1 MFNNYTDYFY
11 NQYSNSNSII
21 FISVISILLSFIFLG
36 YSNLMVFAQESSS
49 QSQGKDINMVVAGDF
64 YCNDETE
71 DTIENIISV
80 NPELIITTG
89 DHVKDVKT
97 IECWAEMS
105 EPIKNKIKIAIGNHD
120 VEFKKIYKQI
130 VDYHQ
135 LDNPYYSHDFQNVH
149 FISLS
154 TEHPFEEGSK
164 QYEFIKSDLQKTST
178 NSSIDWIIVHKHKP
192 LYSTNQDKV
201 EAEQLRDAY
210 QQLFQQ
216 YDVDLVI
223 SSHNQYYERTYPIL
237 YNEEFEKETSKK
249 VEPKPIITNPS
260 QSDYL
265 NKDNGIIFLTVGTAG
280 DELDPVKER
289 PNFYVLQE
297 SKFGFL
303 EIEVKND
310 GKRLVGQFHTNGGK
324 VVDQFT
330 LNDT

>member
-164 QYEFIKSDLQKTST
+164 QYEFIKNDLEKASKTQD
-178 NSSIDWIIVHKHKP
+178 IDWIIVHNHKP
-192 LYSTNQDKV
+192 LYSTRNDM
-201 EAEQLRDAY
+201 EIAEELRNTY
-210 QQLFQQ
+210 HPLFEK
-216 YDVDLVI
+216 YNVDLVI
-223 SSHNQYYERTYPIL
+223 SSHNQYYERTYPLL
-237 YNEEFEKETSKK
+237 YNQDDDQE
-249 VEPKPIITNPS
+249 PIII
-260 QSDYL
+260 
-265 NKDNGIIFLTVGTAG
+265 DNSESNYSNTKGRIFLTVGTGG
-280 DELDPVKER
+280 DELQDIIYKED
-289 PNFYVLQE
+289 YYIIQKE
-297 SKFGFL
+297 KYGFL
-303 EIEVKND
+303 NLKLEND
-310 GKRLVGQFHTNGGK
+310 GKSLVSEFRTGDDDDDILDNFKLTK
-324 VVDQFT
+324 S
-330 LNDT
+330 

>member
-164 QYEFIKSDLQKTST
+164 QYEFIKNDLEKASKTQD
-178 NSSIDWIIVHKHKP
+178 IDWIIVHNHKP
-192 LYSTNQDKV
+192 LYSTRNDM
-201 EAEQLRDAY
+201 EIAEELRNTY
-210 QQLFQQ
+210 HPLFEK
-216 YDVDLVI
+216 YNVDLVI
-223 SSHNQYYERTYPIL
+223 SSHNQYYERTYPLL
-237 YNEEFEKETSKK
+237 YNSERDED
-249 VEPKPIITNPS
+249 PIITSHNS
-260 QSDYL
+260 ESNFYNID
-265 NKDNGIIFLTVGTAG
+265 GIIFLTVGTEG
-280 DELDPVKER
+280 DELKDIVDKEDY
-289 PNFYVLQE
+289 YVIQNDE
-297 SKFGFL
+297 EYGFL
-303 EIEVKND
+303 NLKLENN
-310 GKRLVGQFHTNGGK
+310 GKTIIGKFHSNEGNVIDNFELIK
-324 VVDQFT
+324 A
-330 LNDT
+330 

>member
-164 QYEFIKSDLQKTST
+164 QYEFIKNDLEKASKTQD
-178 NSSIDWIIVHKHKP
+178 IDWIIVHNHKP
-192 LYSTNQDKV
+192 LYSTRNDM
-201 EAEQLRDAY
+201 EIAEELRNTY
-210 QQLFQQ
+210 HPLFEK
-216 YDVDLVI
+216 YNVDLVI
-223 SSHNQYYERTYPIL
+223 SSHNQYYERTYPLL
-237 YNEEFEKETSKK
+237 YNNEDDQE
-249 VEPKPIITNPS
+249 PIII
-260 QSDYL
+260 
-265 NKDNGIIFLTVGTAG
+265 DNSESNYSNTKGRIFLTVGTGG
-280 DELDPVKER
+280 DELQDIIYKED
-289 PNFYVLQE
+289 YYIIQKE
-297 SKFGFL
+297 KYGFL
-303 EIEVKND
+303 NLKLEND
-310 GKRLVGQFHTNGGK
+310 GKSLVSEFRTGDDDDDILDNFKLTK
-324 VVDQFT
+324 S
-330 LNDT
+330 

>member
-164 QYEFIKSDLQKTST
+164 QYEFIKNDLEKTSKT
-178 NSSIDWIIVHKHKP
+178 QDIDWIIVHNHKP
-192 LYSTNQDKV
+192 LYSTRNDM
-201 EAEQLRDAY
+201 EIAEELRNTY
-210 QQLFQQ
+210 HPLFEK
-216 YDVDLVI
+216 YNVDLVI
-223 SSHNQYYERTYPIL
+223 SSHNQYYERTYPLL
-237 YNEEFEKETSKK
+237 YNSESDED
-249 VEPKPIITNPS
+249 PIITSHNS
-260 QSDYL
+260 ESNFYNID
-265 NKDNGIIFLTVGTAG
+265 GIIFLTVGTGG
-280 DELDPVKER
+280 DELKDIVDKEDY
-289 PNFYVLQE
+289 YVIQNDE
-297 SKFGFL
+297 EYGFL
-303 EIEVKND
+303 NLKLENN
-310 GKRLVGQFHTNGGK
+310 GKTIIGKFHSNEGNVIDNFELIK
-324 VVDQFT
+324 A
-330 LNDT
+330 

>member
-164 QYEFIKSDLQKTST
+164 QYEFIKNDLEKASKTQD
-178 NSSIDWIIVHKHKP
+178 IDWIIVHNHKP
-192 LYSTNQDKV
+192 LYSTRNDM
-201 EAEQLRDAY
+201 EIAEELRNTY
-210 QQLFQQ
+210 HPLFEK
-216 YDVDLVI
+216 YNVDLVI
-223 SSHNQYYERTYPIL
+223 SSHNQYYERTYPLL
-237 YNEEFEKETSKK
+237 YNQDDDQA
-249 VEPKPIITNPS
+249 PIVI
-260 QSDYL
+260 
-265 NKDNGIIFLTVGTAG
+265 DNSESSYYNTDGIIFLTVGTAG
-280 DELDPVKER
+280 DELQDIIDHED
-289 PNFYVLQE
+289 YYIIQE
-297 SKFGFL
+297 EEYGFL
-303 EIEVKND
+303 NLKLKNN
-310 GKRLVGQFHTNGGK
+310 GKTLVGEFRTGDDDDDILDNFK
-324 VVDQFT
+324 LT
-330 LNDT
+330 KS